1 VSCVCAF
8 AAEAKNSLSAT
19 EREMDG
25 DLINSYY
32 NRGAR
37 ARFPLCVCVLCNFA
51 RILCTLSTTACK
63 NGGVGRS
70 SPLCREGSG
79 TLLIGSKHRR

>member
-1 VSCVCAF
+1 VCVCVCVCVC

-25 DLINSYY
+25 DLINSHY

-37 ARFPLCVCVLCNFA
+37 AVSPVCLCAL
-51 RILCTLSTTACK
+51 
-63 NGGVGRS
+63 
-70 SPLCREGSG
+70 
-79 TLLIGSKHRR
+79 